1 MELIDLLNQYYMQ
14 FMQMQTK
21 LRKAVNLF
29 TGHFDEN
36 NTFKFK
42 TKFNEDWEYIR
53 FADELHDFIEENR
66 IDEYVR
72 RINNEHWDTFKRISM
87 DVTSL
92 SSSEKDIQTIIGKIN
107 KGFATCNFVGV
118 IQRIEMKMEESS
130 NRVVN
135 VLHDIQNITK
145 NMVMT
150 LPPKQTCS
158 LPKRAFDKRRS
169 HQAAARLY
177 QRNSCLPL

>member
-53 FADELHDFIEENR
+53 FADELHDFIEEDR

-72 RINNEHWDTFKRISM
+72 RINNEHWDTFKTYQHGCHFTFFFR
-87 DVTSL
+87 
-92 SSSEKDIQTIIGKIN
+92 
-107 KGFATCNFVGV
+107 
-118 IQRIEMKMEESS
+118 
-130 NRVVN
+130 
-135 VLHDIQNITK
+135 
-145 NMVMT
+145 
-150 LPPKQTCS
+150 
-158 LPKRAFDKRRS
+158 KRYTNNYWQDK
-169 HQAAARLY
+169 
-177 QRNSCLPL
+177 